1 MCWQIKEHCLR
12 TKLPFSAKIFSDS
25 LCRCQRFFMW
35 IDIKYSIVFY
45 SRRLGGLYWSFW
57 LCVCSQ
63 HSLHNG
69 NFTTTT
75 VAPKFMRLLRLFVS
89 NENTR
94 EKRICIHLTFCGNS
108 KCKISTKEEN
118 LGSLGGFIQ

>member
-1 MCWQIKEHCLR
+1 MR
-12 TKLPFSAKIFSDS
+12 TKLPVSAKVDSDS
-25 LCRCQRFFMW
+25 LCCCQRFFMW

-45 SRRLGGLYWSFW
+45 SRRLGACIGHSGS
-57 LCVCSQ
+57 VCSQ

-108 KCKISTKEEN
+108 KFNISTKEEN
-118 LGSLGGFIQ
+118 LGSLGGFSNNKK

>member
-1 MCWQIKEHCLR
+1 MR
-12 TKLPFSAKIFSDS
+12 TNLPVSAKLSRTLCAVANVS
-25 LCRCQRFFMW
+25 LCGL
-35 IDIKYSIVFY
+35 ISNI
-45 SRRLGGLYWSFW
+45 RLSLIQGGWAACIGHSGS
-57 LCVCSQ
+57 VCSQ

-108 KCKISTKEEN
+108 ECKISTKEEN
-118 LGSLGGFIQ
+118 FGSLDGFTQ